1 MEPINL
7 LIIDDDPNILR
18 LLTELFSGKLGYR
31 LLVASD
37 GKEAVRCF
45 IEDRVD
51 VVLTDIHMPNV
62 TGIELMA
69 DMQKVKFRPEILVMT
84 ANATPEN
91 VEKSKKIG
99 ARSIILKP
107 FDDLSVVE
115 EEVARAVEAIR
126 QGRAK
131 KSAGA
136 AAAPPAKP
144 APATAPRPA
153 PVATAPPAA
162 APVPPPRLGGRR
174 ADAPPVPVAVEVA
187 GDWQSE
193 VTGNQMP
200 DAASPTATVRL
211 DSAGFGTPSAPPPAP
226 PAGAEA
232 GPDMEAGL
240 IVEVAEPPEAEA
252 VVVDDPAAFFSDLKE
267 DDPGPARPA
276 APPPAPSAEQAQPM
290 PPDLEDIFRIEAS
303 LDVGRMKMQVPVI
316 CLQTLEEKAAIKALY
331 QMAASA
337 QRDFYTWSAAR
348 GLLKDNEQPMGEMYR
363 EPLRALEFIR
373 RQKSRGL
380 YLMAD
385 FRACLEDRTI
395 VRTLREM
402 VMEQE
407 TAHGMLVLTSPRL
420 VLPPELSA
428 ACVVFDW
435 PAATGNDLTALF
447 EEVRAEVQAATH
459 VALQVEPASR
469 DALLARTRGMPAGR
483 ARFEM
488 ARALMALVKKAS

>member
-1 MEPINL
+1 MQSINL
-7 LIIDDDPNILR
+7 LIIDDDPNIR
-18 LLTELFSGKLGYR
+18 KLLTELFSGRPDYR

-62 TGIELMA
+62 TGIELMT

-107 FDDLSVVE
+107 FDDLTVVE
-115 EEVARAVEAIR
+115 EEVARAVEAVR
-126 QGRAK
+126 QARDRK
-131 KSAGA
+131 
-136 AAAPPAKP
+136 APG
-144 APATAPRPA
+144 
-153 PVATAPPAA
+153 APPAA
-162 APVPPPRLGGRR
+162 AAPAGPPAIPAPAAPQRAAPAAAAASRQKPGGRH
-174 ADAPPVPVAVEVA
+174 ADAPPVPVNVEVA
-187 GDWQSE
+187 DDWQGE
-193 VTGNQMP
+193 VMGNETP
-200 DAASPTATVRL
+200 ETASPTATVRL
-211 DSAGFGTPSAPPPAP
+211 DSADLSPAPKGPPRIAAPPPRP
-226 PAGAEA
+226 PARVAEA
-232 GPDMEAGL
+232 APAAP
-240 IVEVAEPPEAEA
+240 VAEADPAE
-252 VVVDDPAAFFSDLKE
+252 DPAAFFADLQE
-267 DDPGPARPA
+267 DEPVVRAS
-276 APPPAPSAEQAQPM
+276 APPPPRAPAAEQIQAM

-316 CLQTLEEKAAIKALY
+316 CLQTQEEKAAVKALY
-331 QMAASA
+331 QMAAST
-337 QRDFYTWSAAR
+337 QRDFYTWSSAR

-363 EPLRALEFIR
+363 EPLRALEFVR
-373 RQKSRGL
+373 RQKNRGL

-385 FRACLEDRTI
+385 FRACLEDRTV

-407 TAHGMLVLTSPRL
+407 TAHNMLVLTAPRL
-420 VLPPELSA
+420 VLPPELTS

-435 PAATGNDLTALF
+435 PAASGNDLAVLF
-447 EEVRAEVQAATH
+447 EEVRAEVQAATR
-459 VALQVEPASR
+459 VPIQLEAASR
-469 DALLARTRGMPAGR
+469 DALIARTKGMPAGR

>member
-1 MEPINL
+1 
-7 LIIDDDPNILR
+7 
-18 LLTELFSGKLGYR
+18 
-31 LLVASD
+31 
-37 GKEAVRCF
+37 
-45 IEDRVD
+45 
-51 VVLTDIHMPNV
+51 MPNV

-107 FDDLSVVE
+107 FDDLVVVE
-115 EEVARAVEAIR
+115 EEVARAAEAVR
-126 QGRAK
+126 RERSK
-131 KSAGA
+131 KSPGVA
-136 AAAPPAKP
+136 AAGPAPQPVKPPPA
-144 APATAPRPA
+144 APSRPA
-153 PVATAPPAA
+153 PAA
-162 APVPPPRLGGRR
+162 APARPTPASGPAPPPRVGGRR

-187 GDWQSE
+187 GDWQTE
-193 VTGNQMP
+193 VTGNETP
-200 DAASPTATVRL
+200 ETAPPTATVRF
-211 DSAGFGTPSAPPPAP
+211 DAATAPPVESGAP
-226 PAGAEA
+226 GVEA
-232 GPDMEAGL
+232 DPG
-240 IVEVAEPPEAEA
+240 
-252 VVVDDPAAFFSDLKE
+252 DDPAAFFADLQE
-267 DDPGPARPA
+267 DEPEPDRPAA
-276 APPPAPSAEQAQPM
+276 APPPPAPAAEQAQPM
-290 PPDLEDIFRIEAS
+290 PADLEDIFRIEAS

-316 CLQTLEEKAAIKALY
+316 CLQTVEEKAAIKVLY
-331 QMAASA
+331 QTAASM

-373 RQKSRGL
+373 RQKNRGL

-385 FRACLEDRTI
+385 FRTCLEDRTV

-407 TAHGMLVLTSPRL
+407 TAHTMLVLTAPRL

-435 PAATGNDLTALF
+435 PAATGDDLTALF
-447 EEVRAEVQAATH
+447 EEVRTEVQTATR
-459 VALQVEPASR
+459 VALQIEPASR